1 MKTALNWWIISQV
14 TFKPCEL
21 FHLAYKSSE
30 EATYIKHAERMKR
43 QRMMALGEA
52 PLEATYD
59 HNPRI
64 QQNQEIFSLPDSDE
78 TRSRHARRKQ
88 QPQPK
93 VKFNQDFF
101 SAKAHQKAKSKKRW
115 KMPPWGSHVSKIN
128 KLRVIGE

>member
-14 TFKPCEL
+14 TFRPCEL

-30 EATYIKHAERMKR
+30 EATYIKHAE
-43 QRMMALGEA
+43 RMMALGEA

-93 VKFNQDFF
+93 VKFNQEFF
-101 SAKAHQKAKSKKRW
+101 SAKAHQESKK
-115 KMPPWGSHVSKIN
+115 
-128 KLRVIGE
+128 